1 MYVQV
6 DSMVKESGV
15 FHMKTDQEREI
26 EKRVK
31 ERQQELMEIYRA
43 QKVQREE
50 TKASQ
55 HLGDAR
61 PHRSSGGHEEYAT
74 STDRRKE
81 RNGLEDRVGVSQLH
95 DRFNADQQLA
105 SHYEREV
112 TSNPSLGLNSGK
124 T

>member
-6 DSMVKESGV
+6 DSMVKENGV
-15 FHMKTDQEREI
+15 FHMKTDQEREM

-31 ERQQELMEIYRA
+31 ERQQELRELYRV
-43 QKVQREE
+43 QKEQRKE

-61 PHRSSGGHEEYAT
+61 PHRRSDGHEEYAT
-74 STDRRKE
+74 SMDRRKE

-95 DRFNADQQLA
+95 DRFYADQQLA

-112 TSNPSLGLNSGK
+112 TSKPSPRLNSGK